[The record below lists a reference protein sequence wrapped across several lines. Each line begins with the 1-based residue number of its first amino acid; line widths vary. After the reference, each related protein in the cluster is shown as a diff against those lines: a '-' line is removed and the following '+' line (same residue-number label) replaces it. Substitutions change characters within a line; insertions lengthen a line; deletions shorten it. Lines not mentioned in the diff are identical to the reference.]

1 MDEIDYQIL
10 DALQNGFPLEPHP
23 YEVIAER
30 LELSVGE
37 LWQRV
42 QGLKEGGIIRRLG
55 ASLDSRK
62 LGYTSTLVGVS
73 VPPDSFDRAS
83 EVICAFAEV
92 THCYQRN
99 NDFNI
104 WFTLIARDEDRVE
117 EILAQI
123 KAQLSLGDEQVLNV
137 PVLRLF
143 KLDARFDASAR
154 PGPDRGEAAQS

>member
-1 MDEIDYQIL
+1 MDEVDYQIL
-10 DALQNGFPLEPHP
+10 DVLQNGFPLAPRP
-23 YEVIAER
+23 YEVIAKR
-30 LELSVGE
+30 LKLSVDE

-73 VPPDSFDRAS
+73 VQPDSFDRAS
-83 EVICAFAEV
+83 EVICGFAEV

-117 EILAQI
+117 EILAHI
-123 KAQLSLGDEQVLNV
+123 KVQLSLGDEQVLNV
-137 PVLRLF
+137 PVQRLF

-154 PGPDRGEAAQS
+154 PGPDKDEAAPS